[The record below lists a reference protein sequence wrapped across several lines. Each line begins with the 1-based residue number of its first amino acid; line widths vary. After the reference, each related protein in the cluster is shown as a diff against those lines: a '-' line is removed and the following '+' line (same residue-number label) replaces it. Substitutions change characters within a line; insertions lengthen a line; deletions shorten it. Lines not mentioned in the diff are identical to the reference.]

1 MQENNISQKIQ
12 ELLIETKKEH
22 DQAFTETNG
31 QDTEWPMWYA
41 GYLKEKLTALLNIE
55 ITKSELIYLLISA
68 EEKRKK
74 SKAKKEWQKYFSDF
88 LIKKLSTNAEG

>member
-31 QDTEWPMWYA
+31 EDPEWPMWYA